1 MAYAPQSYRA
11 EPERYRA
18 QALRPYRNNACE
30 IGLTTRYPE
39 IRQRLVYR
47 MRSHL
52 GHYCDAVS
60 EAFRWRA
67 FSEGVGLAFLD
78 SLQNVIASLRSSL
91 LFP

>member
-52 GHYCDAVS
+52 GHYCDALVKLS
-60 EAFRWRA
+60 VGEA

-78 SLQNVIASLRSSL
+78 SFAECDRIS
-91 LFP
+91 